1 MNFKTVRLDEIAK
14 GVDEDRKKKSQD
26 LNPGAVQCK
35 KWEQED
41 QKPKDIRR
49 NNQ

>member
-1 MNFKTVRLDEIAK
+1 MQMNFKTVRLDEIAK

-35 KWEQED
+35 KWE
-41 QKPKDIRR
+41 
-49 NNQ
+49 